1 MFGSPHEDFKG
12 MRVKSYNFIGPIGEG
27 GFAKVW

>member
-12 MRVKSYNFIGPIGEG
+12 MKAKNYNFIGQIGVG
-27 GFAKVW
+27 NFAKVW